1 MDHFNRGRLS
11 LSDEVYNQILIKIS
25 EKEWKVGEK
34 LPSESQLCKMFGVS
48 RTSVRA
54 ALQNLQGS
62 GVIVTMQGIG
72 SFVHKNPTEDE
83 FVSGDI
89 TSDITSTQF
98 RDFFEFRQSI
108 EYGAIDFFVKRA
120 TAQEEHHLLELVQN
134 MRAAAKRKDKETFA
148 KCDFEFHMTV
158 IRGAKNKYFV
168 AAMEAN
174 QNNFFHYMEEII
186 RLTPKPMN
194 VLAEEHFELYTLL
207 VEKKP
212 KQAKEFLTNDNTY
225 YQAAYFSQN
234 K

>member
-1 MDHFNRGRLS
+1 MDHFNRGKLS

-34 LPSESQLCKMFGVS
+34 LPSENQLCKMFGVS

-62 GVIVTMQGIG
+62 GIIVTMQGVG
-72 SFVHKNPTEDE
+72 SFVHKNPMEEE
-83 FVSGDI
+83 FATGDM
-89 TSDITSTQF
+89 TSDLTGTQF

-108 EYGAIDFFVKRA
+108 EFGAIDFFVKRA
-120 TAQEEHHLLELVQN
+120 TAQEERHLLEQVQK
-134 MRAAAKRKDKETFA
+134 MRVAAKNNDIEVFA

-158 IRGAKNKYFV
+158 IRGAKNQYFV
-168 AAMEAN
+168 EAMESN
-174 QNNFFHYMEEII
+174 RNNFFHYLYEIT
-186 RLTPKPMN
+186 RLTPKPLIA
-194 VLAEEHFELYTLL
+194 LAEEHFELYTLL

-212 KQAKEFLTNDNTY
+212 KQAREFLKNDNTY